1 MRDRLF
7 VALLVMA
14 WMFMMVSMP
23 ASAQEVT
30 PEPDVPVVVVDDA
43 DVGYETIIGMVVVG
57 SISIILV
64 LVSGYQNGKFLDGA
78 GRAIRIIRDDG
89 IGDVVEAR
97 ITQWSPE
104 RRRYA
109 NSILDVIDPYT
120 DFKFTDLEDD
130 VKAMLRDWFDGVVE
144 HPIPMRESINKDSLS
159 EAPH

>member
-1 MRDRLF
+1 
-7 VALLVMA
+7 
-14 WMFMMVSMP
+14 MP
-23 ASAQEVT
+23 AVAQEVT
-30 PEPDVPVVVVDDA
+30 PEPDEVPVIVVDDA
-43 DVGYETIIGMVVVG
+43 DEDYETIIGMVVVG

-64 LVSGYQNGKFLDGA
+64 LVSGYQNGKFIEGA

-120 DFKFTDLEDD
+120 DFKFTDLDD
-130 VKAMLRDWFDGVVE
+130 EVKAMLRDWFDGISE
-144 HPIPMRESINKDSLS
+144 PPREVILEGNLS